1 MAKNPAISH
10 LAIIMDGNRRW
21 AKRHGLPTLEGHR
34 RGYEKIKALTRWCI
48 ECNIPIVT
56 LYAFST
62 ENWNRSRREVTY
74 LMSLL
79 RLVLEHDLTELDRQG
94 VRLVVIGQRERL
106 APDLQRLIEKAE
118 ATTQRNTRMI
128 LQLAIS
134 YGGRA
139 EIVQAVRRLIME
151 RIKAEQVTEASVG
164 SHLWTAGIPD
174 PDLLVRTA
182 GEQRLSNF
190 LTWQSVYAEIL
201 FIKKYW
207 PDFTKRDLTAM
218 IREFG
223 QRQRRFGK

>member
-21 AKRHGLPTLEGHR
+21 AKRRGLPTLEGHR

-48 ECNIPIVT
+48 EYNISIVT

-62 ENWNRSRREVTY
+62 ENWNRSKQEVTY

-79 RLVLEHDLTELDRQG
+79 RLVLEHDVDELDQQG
-94 VRLVVIGQRERL
+94 VRLKVIGQRERL
-106 APDLQRLIEKAE
+106 APGLQQLITKAE
-118 ATTQRNTRMI
+118 ATTQKNTRLV

-134 YGGRA
+134 YGGRP
-139 EIVQAVRRLIME
+139 EIVEAVRRLIGDQVA
-151 RIKAEQVTEASVG
+151 AEQVTEASV
-164 SHLWTAGIPD
+164 SARLWTAGTDD
-174 PDLLVRTA
+174 PDLIVRTA

-190 LTWQSVYAEIL
+190 LTWQSVYAELL

-207 PDFTKRDLTAM
+207 PDFTKRDLLAV
-218 IREFG
+218 IEEFSR
-223 QRQRRFGK
+223 RQRRYGK

>member
-21 AKRHGLPTLEGHR
+21 AKRRGLPTLEGHR

-48 ECNIPIVT
+48 EYNISIVT

-62 ENWNRSRREVTY
+62 ENWNRSKQEVTY

-79 RLVLEHDLTELDRQG
+79 RLVLEHDVDELDQQG
-94 VRLVVIGQRERL
+94 VRLKVIGQRERL
-106 APDLQRLIEKAE
+106 APGLQQLSTKAE
-118 ATTQRNTRMI
+118 ATTQKNARLV

-134 YGGRA
+134 YGGRP
-139 EIVQAVRRLIME
+139 EIVEAVRRLISDQVA
-151 RIKAEQVTEASVG
+151 AEQVTEASV
-164 SHLWTAGIPD
+164 SARLWTAGTAD
-174 PDLLVRTA
+174 PDLIVRTA

-190 LTWQSVYAEIL
+190 LTWQSVYTELL

-207 PDFTKRDLTAM
+207 PDFTKRDLLAV
-218 IREFG
+218 IEEFSR
-223 QRQRRFGK
+223 RQRRYGK

>member
-21 AKRHGLPTLEGHR
+21 AKRRGLPTLEGHR

-48 ECNIPIVT
+48 EYNISIVT

-62 ENWNRSRREVTY
+62 ENWNRSKQEVTY

>member
-21 AKRHGLPTLEGHR
+21 AKRRGLPTLEGHR

-48 ECNIPIVT
+48 EYNISIVT

-62 ENWNRSRREVTY
+62 ENWNRSKQEVTY

-79 RLVLEHDLTELDRQG
+79 RLVLEHDLAELDRQG

-118 ATTQRNTRMI
+118 ATTQKNTRLV

-134 YGGRA
+134 YGGRP
-139 EIVQAVRRLIME
+139 EIVEAVRRLIGDQVA
-151 RIKAEQVTEASVG
+151 AEQVTEASV
-164 SHLWTAGIPD
+164 SARLWTAGTDD
-174 PDLLVRTA
+174 PDLIVRTA

-190 LTWQSVYAEIL
+190 LTWQSVYAELL

-207 PDFTKRDLTAM
+207 PDFTKRDLLAV
-218 IREFG
+218 IEEFSR
-223 QRQRRFGK
+223 RQRRYGK